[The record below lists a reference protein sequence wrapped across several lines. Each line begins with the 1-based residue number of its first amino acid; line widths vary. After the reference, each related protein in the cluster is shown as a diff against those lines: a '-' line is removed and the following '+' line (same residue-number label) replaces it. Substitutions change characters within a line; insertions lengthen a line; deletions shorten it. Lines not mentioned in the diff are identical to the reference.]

1 MRILPQAFEKINEEW
16 ISDRTRFAYDG
27 LKYQRLDT
35 TMLRNGERFNKTDYA
50 DAIAKVAEIGQPAKD
65 HGEVEWIVH
74 DDVIID
80 TLFLVEHLNK
90 SHYTVTGLAGSALIS
105 LQEDKCA
112 WHLMSKREHL
122 RGEVKHIKDGKI
134 WSTVFGD
141 TTGAVT
147 VLDGLFFAVNVENI
161 LTTPA
166 RFNEQFN
173 FHHYDLAFC
182 LECQKN
188 NVSMGVLPINV
199 IHFGLGDS
207 MLTNDWEE
215 SNNKFKEIYCN
226 KAKGV

>member
-1 MRILPQAFEKINEEW
+1 MKQVLLVTATKAKTEEEFQKRPIYKSLKKYYDFYTRDEFEFDVVKDNK
-16 ISDRTRFAYDG
+16 DG
-27 LKYQRLDT
+27 LSSVYNRYI
-35 TMLRNGERFNKTDYA
+35 TDENS
-50 DAIAKVAEIGQPAKD
+50 DKIVLF
-65 HGEVEWIVH
+65 VH

-112 WHLMSKREHL
+112 WHLMSKRENL

-134 WSTVFGD
+134 WSSVFGE

-147 VLDGLFFAVNVENI
+147 VLDGLFFAINVENI
-161 LTTPA
+161 LTKPA
-166 RFNEQFN
+166 RFNEEFN

-182 LECQKN
+182 LECQKH

-207 MLTNDWEE
+207 MLTSDWEE
-215 SNNKFKEIYCN
+215 SNKKFKEIYCN

>member
-1 MRILPQAFEKINEEW
+1 MKQVLLVTATKAKTEEEFRKRPIYKSLQKYYDFYSREEFDFDVVKDNKEGLSTVYNRYITDDNCDKIVL
-16 ISDRTRFAYDG
+16 F
-27 LKYQRLDT
+27 
-35 TMLRNGERFNKTDYA
+35 
-50 DAIAKVAEIGQPAKD
+50 
-65 HGEVEWIVH
+65 VH
-74 DDVIID
+74 DDLILD

-90 SHYTVTGLAGSALIS
+90 SPYTVTGLAGSTAIN

-122 RGEVKHIKDGKI
+122 RGEVKHIRDGKI
-134 WSTVFGD
+134 WTTVFGD
-141 TTGAVT
+141 TTGVVT
-147 VLDGLFFAVNVENI
+147 VLDGLFFAVNVEQI

-166 RFNEQFN
+166 RFNEKFN

-182 LECQKN
+182 MECQKH

-207 MLTNDWEE
+207 MLTNNWED
-215 SNNKFKEIYCN
+215 SNKNFKEIYCN